1 MVKIIVLHREEG
13 VEHRNRKSCETQR
26 LEVIDLLH
34 QPWKHTREQHVTRL
48 PRDEEEEEEEECV
61 LPLDRKSL
69 PTQTSGATT
78 VTLSTAM
85 ALRKTRHTRHTHAC
99 ATHHRS
105 PDRGGSPGVHVSD
118 LLIEVSAADDL

>member
-1 MVKIIVLHREEG
+1 MDTATFTCVCVCVFTHLWTSRVCRVVKIIVLHREEG
-13 VEHRNRKSCETQR
+13 VGHRNRKSCETQR

-34 QPWKHTREQHVTRL
+34 QPWKHTREQRVTHL
-48 PRDEEEEEEEECV
+48 PWDEEEEEECV

-85 ALRKTRHTRHTHAC
+85 ALRKT
-99 ATHHRS
+99 
-105 PDRGGSPGVHVSD
+105 
-118 LLIEVSAADDL
+118 